1 MELNSGTVSNGGG
14 KVWYLDVAGKPQGP
28 YSEAQIRA
36 GIKQHKVTSDM
47 LLFGPGMAK
56 WEPVSWHPLFSQEE
70 GMLPKRPI
78 PKATFHQRELV
89 HDIDFCI
96 YGDDMQYVEI
106 ELDPREAAIAE
117 AGAMMYMDNVI
128 AMETVFGHGE
138 QSGVVDSLI
147 GAGKRLLSGESLFM
161 TIFTNEGTE
170 KHRVAFAAP
179 YPGKI
184 LPLNLAEFDGEIV
197 CQKDAFLCAAKGVTI
212 DIAFQ
217 KRLGVGLFGGEGFI
231 MQNLRGD
238 GLTFLHA
245 GGTIH
250 NVELSPGE
258 SLKVDTGCL
267 VALEKSV
274 HFDIQYVGGIKSALF
289 GGEGFFFA
297 TVTGP
302 GNVWLQS
309 MPFSRLASKL
319 DSALPRKSGGSGSV
333 GEGSLVDSL
342 GGIGNILSGR

>member
-1 MELNSGTVSNGGG
+1 MELENESTSNSGG

-28 YSEAQIRA
+28 YSEVQIRG
-36 GIKQHKVTSDM
+36 GIKQQKVTRDM

-56 WEPVSWHPLFSQEE
+56 WEPVGWHPLFSREE
-70 GMLPKRPI
+70 GMLPARSI
-78 PKATFHQRELV
+78 PKATFHQQQLV
-89 HDIDFCI
+89 HDIDFSI

-117 AGAMMYMDNVI
+117 AGAMMYMDSAIN
-128 AMETVFGHGE
+128 METVLGYGE

-161 TIFTNEGTE
+161 TVFTNDGKD

-184 LPLNLAEFDGEIV
+184 LPLNLVEFGGEIV
-197 CQKDAFLCAAKGVTI
+197 CQKDAFLCAAKGVSI

-231 MQNLRGD
+231 MQNLKGD
-238 GLTFLHA
+238 GLAFVHA
-245 GGTIH
+245 GGMIH
-250 NVELSPGE
+250 NVELAAGE

-319 DSALPRKSGGSGSV
+319 HSALPRQAGGTGSV

-342 GGIGNILSGR
+342 GGIGKLLSGR

>member
-1 MELNSGTVSNGGG
+1 MELTNESTSSGSG

-28 YSEAQIRA
+28 YSEVQIRE
-36 GIKQHKVTSDM
+36 GIKQKKITADM

-56 WEPVSWHPLFSQEE
+56 WEPVGWHSLFCREAGVQK
-70 GMLPKRPI
+70 KRTI

-89 HDIDFCI
+89 HDIDFAI

-117 AGAMMYMDNVI
+117 AGAMIYMDHPVN
-128 AMETVFGHGE
+128 METVFGYGE

-161 TIFTNEGTE
+161 TVFTNDGMK

-184 LPLNLAEFDGEIV
+184 LPLNLVEFGGEIV
-197 CQKDAFLCAAKGVTI
+197 CQKDAFLCAAKGVSI

-217 KRLGVGLFGGEGFI
+217 KRLGIGLFGGEGFI
-231 MQNLRGD
+231 MQNLKGD
-238 GLTFLHA
+238 GLAFLHA

-250 NVELSPGE
+250 NVELSAGE

-274 HFDIQYVGGIKSALF
+274 HFDIQYVGGIKSAVF

-319 DSALPRKSGGSGSV
+319 NSALPRKAGGSGAK
-333 GEGSLVDSL
+333 GEGSRLFS
-342 GGIGNILSGR
+342 